1 VEVAQSEPVKHKEAT
16 SANSL
21 HLATIME
28 VTDEDE
34 MVGVNDLNEEY
45 EPGHINQLVEVLQ
58 VRAKDIREGKKKMGP
73 PH

>member
-1 VEVAQSEPVKHKEAT
+1 
-16 SANSL
+16 
-21 HLATIME
+21 ME